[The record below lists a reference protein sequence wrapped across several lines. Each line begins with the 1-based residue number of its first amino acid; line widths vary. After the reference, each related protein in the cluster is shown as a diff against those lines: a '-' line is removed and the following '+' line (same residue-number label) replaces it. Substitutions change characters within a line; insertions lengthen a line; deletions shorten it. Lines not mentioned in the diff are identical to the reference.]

1 MTPRA
6 LLLAAALAWPGVGWS
21 QPAQKCLVLEGG
33 RIKEAPCDPSKTI
46 QVPSVSGEPV
56 LSGGSGPGSGMLR
69 ALCERLSPEAIAQLQ
84 PHRYTPAEIDRMR
97 AAVRKKLTRTG
108 KRWVYGRPGEP
119 SQAVDV
125 IEPPSEE
132 AVKNYLLVYIAAGI
146 TAEELEKQ

>member
-1 MTPRA
+1 LTRRA

-97 AAVRKKLTRTG
+97 AAVRKKLAVYSRWLSGEIPPTDAAVEDRLRT
-108 KRWVYGRPGEP
+108 
-119 SQAVDV
+119 
-125 IEPPSEE
+125 
-132 AVKNYLLVYIAAGI
+132 YIAAGI

>member
-1 MTPRA
+1 MTRRA

-33 RIKEAPCDPSKTI
+33 GIKEAPRDPSKTI

-97 AAVRKKLTRTG
+97 AAVRKKLAG
-108 KRWVYGRPGEP
+108 VDGRQQKSPRPQGLRLP
-119 SQAVDV
+119 SCAR
-125 IEPPSEE
+125 PPRRV
-132 AVKNYLLVYIAAGI
+132 A
-146 TAEELEKQ
+146 